1 MKILLASAL
10 LCLPLS
16 ATAKVAPENEAA
28 PASPAI
34 HASVYSQVQGA
45 DSGFDGLCVLPLD
58 PEGQM
63 VATMATADD
72 EDTSLSLRTCS
83 AG

>member
-1 MKILLASAL
+1 MKFLLASAL
-10 LCLPLS
+10 LCLPLA
-16 ATAKVAPENEAA
+16 ATAKVGPESEAA

-58 PEGQM
+58 PEGQIA
-63 VATMATADD
+63 ATMATADG
-72 EDTSLSLRTCS
+72 EDTSLALRTCS